1 MGLRAVGLRA
11 LALLAALPPLWPQPL
26 QAGNPWS
33 LGVFPVS
40 RFQAYTSHYGMRAGP
55 GGVRPHNG
63 IDIAAPL
70 GSPIHNWWGGVLQ
83 DVINDGACGVGLVI
97 RSGAYEHIY
106 CHLAGWASGDSYRSG
121 PVLLRR
127 GQALRTG
134 QLIGHVGLSGRTTGP
149 HLHWGL
155 RHDGHWLDPARI
167 LRAMAAGRRL
177 RPSVSQLRHTA
188 VRATERPAGRAK
200 ERAAASPAARN
211 GPAARAPQ
219 ATSAPRVAAFR

>member
-1 MGLRAVGLRA
+1 MAAARSMPWACSERRAGRGRGLAGGSGSGAGVVLLLGLIQ
-11 LALLAALPPLWPQPL
+11 LAWPVPS
-26 QAGNPWS
+26 QASSPWS

-55 GGVRPHNG
+55 GGGVRPHYG
-63 IDIAAPL
+63 IDIASPL

-83 DVINDGACGVGLVI
+83 EVINDGTCGVGLVI

-127 GQALRTG
+127 GQAVRTG

-155 RHDGHWLDPARI
+155 RHAGRWLDPARI
-167 LRAMAAGRRL
+167 LRAMAASRRMRRL
-177 RPSVSQLRHTA
+177 AGGESRP
-188 VRATERPAGRAK
+188 
-200 ERAAASPAARN
+200 
-211 GPAARAPQ
+211 PQ